1 MILSRT
7 VQNLKTFDLTWCKT
21 EKRRKNSPE
30 NRYYHNLLEKLII
43 DLSNCW
49 FKLSNEKFYN
59 LFNVFC
65 HRSWNIC
72 WFRSDGLISVT
83 MMTHMNAAQSSEI
96 GKKHF
101 VYLSQILIVLH
112 LYLVLFVSK
121 LAGQCDSKL
130 ITSFKLFVV
139 DAKWIMMSVFVH
151 LSSLQTVLLDR
162 VSWSSHNQVEDKMM

>member
-7 VQNLKTFDLTWCKT
+7 VQNVKTFDLTWCKT

-30 NRYYHNLLEKLII
+30 NRYYYNLLEKLII

-49 FKLSNEKFYN
+49 FKLSNVKFYN

-72 WFRSDGLISVT
+72 WFRSDRLISVT
-83 MMTHMNAAQSSEI
+83 MMTHMNAAQSSEL
-96 GKKHF
+96 GKKTF
-101 VYLSQILIVLH
+101 CLSLPDSNRPPS
-112 LYLVLFVSK
+112 LVLFVSK

-139 DAKWIMMSVFVH
+139 DAKWIMMSAFVH
-151 LSSLQTVLLDR
+151 LSSLQTVLLDC